1 MQKSSE
7 SSLIMIGTTIPP
19 VKIPSQSETEKSDPT
34 TNLPESGDS
43 SSDEKSKTQ
52 KSPGNQK
59 RVEEDQKRA
68 TKKSVAG
75 ITTAVEEGGAGTG
88 RERLKRHR
96 VEVAGRVWIP
106 DMWGQE
112 NLLKDWIDCT
122 AFDASLVN
130 SSITS
135 ARDSLVQEA
144 RRANSARLR
153 IIQQN

>member
-7 SSLIMIGTTIPP
+7 SSSLIMIGTTIP
-19 VKIPSQSETEKSDPT
+19 IQTETEQSDPT
-34 TNLPESGDS
+34 TNLPESP
-43 SSDEKSKTQ
+43 SK
-52 KSPGNQK
+52 K
-59 RVEEDQKRA
+59 RVEEEDEKRA
-68 TKKSVAG
+68 SVG
-75 ITTAVEEGGAGTG
+75 ITTTAVEDAAG

-112 NLLKDWIDCT
+112 NFLKDWIDCT

-135 ARDSLVQEA
+135 ARDSLVEEA